1 MAAVMDE
8 DHSTIRSDPWDGALA
23 AARRETRRLA
33 LPLVAA
39 NLFVPLMGMV
49 DVGIVGHLPETADMA
64 AAALA
69 GQFVLTLWFLFGF
82 LRMGTTALAAQATG
96 AGDRTM
102 LDATL
107 ARALASAIVL
117 GLGLILLLPVLRI
130 AGWAVFGTAGVAR
143 QSFQD
148 FMSIRLLGAPAALG
162 QFAVTGWLL
171 GRQDAR
177 GPMAAAM
184 VANLLNAA
192 LAIGFVFG
200 LGLGLHAVAAATTLA
215 EYGGLAMALLLAARH
230 GLPGRV
236 AVMAS
241 LRDRT
246 ALARLFQVNR
256 DLFLRSCLLQAA
268 FVIFTA
274 LATLQGP
281 AFVAANAILMTF
293 FTATAWLLDGFAQA
307 CEALVGRA
315 TGARSTRALA
325 ASVRAAFEYAG
336 GLAVVITLA
345 LALAGP
351 WLIGVMT
358 IHPDVRQ
365 NGLEH
370 LWFTVVLPLVSI
382 WAFVF
387 DGVFFGTARTAWLR
401 DGMVV
406 ALATYLAA
414 AAILVPAMGSHG
426 LWLSFLVFL
435 AARGLVLLLVYRHL
449 GGAAALARPIV
460 PG

>member
-1 MAAVMDE
+1 MAALMDE
-8 DHSTIRSDPWDGALA
+8 HHSTLLDPRFGALA
-23 AARRETRRLA
+23 SARHETRRLA
-33 LPLVAA
+33 LPLVTA

-49 DVGIVGHLPETADMA
+49 DVGVVGHLPETTDMA

-96 AGDRTM
+96 AGDRTA

-107 ARALASAIVL
+107 VRALASAIVL
-117 GLGLILLLPVLRI
+117 GTGLILALPAWRAL
-130 AGWAVFGTAGVAR
+130 GWAIFGTEGVIR

-148 FMSIRLLGAPAALG
+148 FMSIRLIGAPAALG

-177 GPMAAAM
+177 GPMLAAM

-215 EYGGLAMALLLAARH
+215 EYGGLVVALVLAARH
-230 GLPGRV
+230 GLPDR
-236 AVMAS
+236 ASVMAS
-241 LRDRT
+241 LRDRA

-307 CEALVGRA
+307 CEALVGKA
-315 TGARSTRALA
+315 AGARSSLALA

-336 GLAVVITLA
+336 GLALVVTLVLA
-345 LALAGP
+345 LTGP

-358 IHPDVRQ
+358 IHPEVRQ
-365 NGLEH
+365 SGLDH
-370 LWFTVVLPLVSI
+370 LWFTVALPLVSI

-406 ALATYLAA
+406 ALAMFLAA
-414 AAILVPAMGSHG
+414 AAILVPSMGSYG

-449 GGAAALARPIV
+449 GGARTLAQPV
-460 PG
+460 ASG